1 MYIIQRIKMFT
12 TNLLIVLIG
21 ALLGRILSK
30 KLKQPSILGELF
42 IGMIIGN
49 IDIITLTD
57 TMKDIADIGILFLLF
72 SAGLAINFDE
82 FRRLG
87 KSSTIVA
94 FSGVVL
100 PFLLGYSVTILFG
113 FSKLISLFVGVSL
126 IATSVG
132 VKTEILSEL
141 KMIETRLGTLIMG
154 AAVIDDVIGIIAVSI
169 VVGIAASGAILIEEV
184 LLTLFLSVIFL
195 ILSLTLV
202 IKLFKKLSERFMFK
216 IGNIENILLFGFI
229 IALIFAVTAENIGL
243 SIITGAFIAGLILGQ
258 THFVRVL
265 SEHVSIFGES
275 LFIPIFFV
283 TMGMQFNV
291 YSFKSVGVF
300 AVVLILVAI
309 IGKIVGCGLGAK
321 ISKFTGKESF
331 AVGVAMIPR
340 AGVELILIKLGL
352 DYGVI
357 SSDIASV
364 ILCMVIFTTLIT
376 PPFLSS
382 VLKGLKIGG

>member
-1 MYIIQRIKMFT
+1 MFT

-340 AGVELILIKLGL
+340 AGVELVLIKLGL

-364 ILCMVIFTTLIT
+364 ILCMVIFTTMIT

>member
-340 AGVELILIKLGL
+340 AGVELVLIKLGL

-364 ILCMVIFTTLIT
+364 ILCMVIFTTMIT

>member
-1 MYIIQRIKMFT
+1 MFT

-340 AGVELILIKLGL
+340 AGVELVLIKLGL

>member
-1 MYIIQRIKMFT
+1 
-12 TNLLIVLIG
+12 
-21 ALLGRILSK
+21 
-30 KLKQPSILGELF
+30 
-42 IGMIIGN
+42 
-49 IDIITLTD
+49 
-57 TMKDIADIGILFLLF
+57 MKDIADIGILFLLF

-275 LFIPIFFV
+275 LFIPV
-283 TMGMQFNV
+283 
-291 YSFKSVGVF
+291 
-300 AVVLILVAI
+300 
-309 IGKIVGCGLGAK
+309 
-321 ISKFTGKESF
+321 
-331 AVGVAMIPR
+331 
-340 AGVELILIKLGL
+340 
-352 DYGVI
+352 
-357 SSDIASV
+357 
-364 ILCMVIFTTLIT
+364 
-376 PPFLSS
+376 
-382 VLKGLKIGG
+382 

>member
-87 KSSTIVA
+87 KSSTVVA

-300 AVVLILVAI
+300 AIVLILVAI

-340 AGVELILIKLGL
+340 AGVELVLIKLGL

>member
-1 MYIIQRIKMFT
+1 
-12 TNLLIVLIG
+12 LIVLIG

-30 KLKQPSILGELF
+30 KLKQPSILGELI

-340 AGVELILIKLGL
+340 AGVELVLIKLGL

>member
-340 AGVELILIKLGL
+340 AGVELVLIKLGL

>member
-1 MYIIQRIKMFT
+1 MFT

-300 AVVLILVAI
+300 AIVLILVAI

-340 AGVELILIKLGL
+340 AGVELVLIKLGL

-364 ILCMVIFTTLIT
+364 ILCMVIFTTMIT

>member
-87 KSSTIVA
+87 KSSTVVA

-340 AGVELILIKLGL
+340 AGVELVLIKLGL

-364 ILCMVIFTTLIT
+364 ILCMVIFTTMIT

>member
-300 AVVLILVAI
+300 AIVLILVAI

-340 AGVELILIKLGL
+340 AGVELVLIKLGL

>member
-1 MYIIQRIKMFT
+1 MFT

-87 KSSTIVA
+87 KSSTVVA

-300 AVVLILVAI
+300 AIVLILVAI

-340 AGVELILIKLGL
+340 AGVELVLIKLGL

>member
-1 MYIIQRIKMFT
+1 MFT

-30 KLKQPSILGELF
+30 KLKQPSILGEL
-42 IGMIIGN
+42 ILGMIIGN
-49 IDIITLTD
+49 IGIITLTE

-72 SAGLAINFDE
+72 SAGLAINFEE
-82 FRRLG
+82 FKRLG
-87 KSSTIVA
+87 KSSSVVA

-100 PFLLGYSVTILFG
+100 PFLLGYFITILFG
-113 FSKLISLFVGVSL
+113 FSKLIAVFVGVSL

-154 AAVIDDVIGIIAVSI
+154 AAVIDDVIAIIAVGIVASI
-169 VVGIAASGAILIEEV
+169 ATSGSIPVKRV
-184 LLTLFLSVIFL
+184 LLTIFLSAIFL
-195 ILSLTLV
+195 IVSLTLV
-202 IKLFKKLSERFMFK
+202 IKLFKKFSEKFTFK
-216 IGNIENILLFGFI
+216 MASIEDILLFGVI
-229 IALIFAVTAENIGL
+229 ISLTFGVTAENIGL

-258 THFVRVL
+258 TYFARVL
-265 SEHVSIFGES
+265 FEHVSLFGES

-283 TMGMQFNV
+283 TMGMQFNI
-291 YSFKSVGVF
+291 YTFKSVGFF
-300 AVVLILVAI
+300 AVILILVAI

-321 ISKFTGKESF
+321 ISKFTSKESF

-340 AGVELILIKLGL
+340 AGVELVLIKLGL
-352 DYGVI
+352 DYGII

-364 ILCMVIFTTLIT
+364 ILCMVIVTTLIT

-382 VLKGLKIGG
+382 VLKGLKLRR

>member
-1 MYIIQRIKMFT
+1 MFT
-12 TNLLIVLIG
+12 TNLLIILIG
-21 ALLGRILSK
+21 ALLGRLLSK

-340 AGVELILIKLGL
+340 AGVELVLIKLGL

>member
-1 MYIIQRIKMFT
+1 MFT

-340 AGVELILIKLGL
+340 AGVELVLIKLGL

-357 SSDIASV
+357 SSDIASA

>member
-30 KLKQPSILGELF
+30 KLKQPSILGELI

-49 IDIITLTD
+49 IGIITLTD

-87 KSSTIVA
+87 KSSTVVA
-94 FSGVVL
+94 FSGVAL

-113 FSKLISLFVGVSL
+113 FSKLISIFVGVSL

-154 AAVIDDVIGIIAVSI
+154 AAVIDDVIAIIAVSI
-169 VVGIAASGAILIEEV
+169 VVGIAASGGIPVKKV

-195 ILSLTLV
+195 IVSLTLV

-216 IGNIENILLFGFI
+216 IVNIENILLFGFI
-229 IALIFAVTAENIGL
+229 IALIFAVTAENVGL

-258 THFVRVL
+258 THFIRVL

-275 LFIPIFFV
+275 FFIPIFFV

-291 YSFKSVGVF
+291 HTFKSVGVF
-300 AVVLILVAI
+300 AVVLIVVAI

-340 AGVELILIKLGL
+340 AGVELVLIKLGL

-364 ILCMVIFTTLIT
+364 ILCMVIVTTLIT

-382 VLKGLKIGG
+382 VLKGLKLGG

>member
-1 MYIIQRIKMFT
+1 MFT

-87 KSSTIVA
+87 KSSTVVA

-195 ILSLTLV
+195 ILSLILV

-340 AGVELILIKLGL
+340 AGVELVLIKLGL

-364 ILCMVIFTTLIT
+364 ILCMVIFTTMIT

>member
-87 KSSTIVA
+87 KSSTVVA

-340 AGVELILIKLGL
+340 AGVELVLIKLGL